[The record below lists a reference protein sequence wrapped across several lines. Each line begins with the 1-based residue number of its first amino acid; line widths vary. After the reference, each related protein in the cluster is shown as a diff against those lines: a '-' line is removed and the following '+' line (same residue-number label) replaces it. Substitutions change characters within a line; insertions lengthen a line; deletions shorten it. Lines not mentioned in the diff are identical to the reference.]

1 MIRKRLLVGILFIFL
16 LVSGCQGTEEIPV
29 QEAEVE
35 ETVKDSEV
43 EQTKQGAEEAVEK
56 EKTELKRLNQAIVEM
71 KALKSFR
78 QKTKMMME
86 MDFKT
91 PEGEEE
97 NQVTA
102 MLQAM
107 MSSVAVEME
116 WTFEGLNFEDPNDQS
131 KLLGTGI
138 TTAEIAGQR
147 MSWQFYV
154 ADGVFYMTDG
164 EDGLVGVAIE
174 EAGDQWNP
182 NQANMN
188 IYLPEELKEE
198 DFLTTK
204 ASYIHGGVE
213 KKGTKF
219 TLQLD
224 EQRIQKMIQQDPNMK
239 KTQEEQNL
247 SIEEYTL
254 EDVVNEYYLSD
265 ENQIDKIFLRVTLVP
280 NELGAEQPFQ
290 GMTYVMEMEIFDQN
304 QAKVNL
310 PDLSQAKMNT
320 IGEIIE
326 D

>member
-1 MIRKRLLVGILFIFL
+1 MIRKRLLVGILLIL
-16 LVSGCQGTEEIPV
+16 LLLSGCQGTEEVPV

-43 EQTKQGAEEAVEK
+43 EKTKQGAEEAAKV
-56 EKTELKRLNQAIVEM
+56 EKTELERLNQAIVEM

-86 MDFKT
+86 IDFKT

-107 MSSVAVEME
+107 MSSIAVEME
-116 WTFEGLNFEDPNDQS
+116 WTFEGLNLEVPNDQS
-131 KLLGTGI
+131 NLLGAGI

-147 MSWQFYV
+147 MSWEFYI
-154 ADGVFYMTDG
+154 AEGVFYMTDG
-164 EDGLVGVAIE
+164 EDGLVGVALE

-198 DFLTTK
+198 DFVTTK
-204 ASYIHGGVE
+204 ATYLHDGVE
-213 KKGTKF
+213 KMGTKF
-219 TLQLD
+219 SLQLD
-224 EQRIQKMIQQDPNMK
+224 EQRIQEMIQQDPNVK

-247 SIEEYTL
+247 SIEEYSL

-265 ENQIDKIFLRVTLVP
+265 ENTIDKIFFRVTLVP
-280 NELGAEQPFQ
+280 NEQGAEQPFQ
-290 GMTYVMEMEIFDQN
+290 GMTYVMEMEILDQN
-304 QAKVNL
+304 QAKANL
-310 PDLSQAKMNT
+310 PDLSQAKMKP
-320 IGEIIE
+320 IDEMI
-326 D
+326 DD